1 MTVTLT
7 PRSSA
12 QDCQSRSVV
21 KAGLAR
27 LRASA
32 RQTRSASLRPE
43 RWGRTKRPSGQAGIQ
58 AAEGTDCDAQGV
70 EGCVHVFGRHAL
82 AGGLL

>member
-32 RQTRSASLRPE
+32 RQTRSARLRPE
-43 RWGRTKRPSGQAGIQ
+43 RWQHTRGSALLGFVADD
-58 AAEGTDCDAQGV
+58 AA
-70 EGCVHVFGRHAL
+70 HVAAHLARMAAATGAL
-82 AGGLL
+82 NPQP